1 MQTDLPTFRLD
12 DARAA
17 LWFGADAGWGDA
29 VRAVDPRATS
39 SAEAMIAAAGLG
51 WTVEQYPLEAVI
63 DRGTSVQRVP
73 VPKHVAN
80 VRSDSGAVVGVVGEA
95 YEPLQNRA
103 AFAFC
108 DAITDSGRA
117 HWIGAGETRG
127 GARVHALMRL
137 DREIRIGGAEGED
150 VLPLLCFRNGH
161 DGGLAVT
168 VSVAPFRLACLNGM
182 LLPLAD
188 AQRTWK
194 ARHTANV
201 EAKLAD
207 ARRTLGIAWRY
218 YDELEK
224 LGTRL
229 LGQRV
234 SDSEFDRFL
243 ALLVPLP
250 EPQPDET
257 NGGRS
262 VRNAERVRDAIR
274 TAYRTTPDLA
284 DIHGT
289 AWGALQAV
297 AAYVDHAQPVRRTA
311 NRTPEEARFER
322 ATETAPL
329 KDRALEL
336 LTKEATSDPNAD
348 RRPARQ
354 DQGRRRL
361 QPSQRVRRGADG
373 RAGRLGEAARDH
385 HPAHARARRG
395 RLLHDH
401 RRGAP
406 LPSGEGR
413 EAARGA
419 RPGA

>member
-1 MQTDLPTFRLD
+1 VL
-12 DARAA
+12 
-17 LWFGADAGWGDA
+17 
-29 VRAVDPRATS
+29 
-39 SAEAMIAAAGLG
+39 
-51 WTVEQYPLEAVI
+51 
-63 DRGTSVQRVP
+63 

-80 VRSDSGAVVGVVGEA
+80 VRSDTGAVVGVVGES

-137 DREIRIGGAEGED
+137 DREIRIGGAEGEE

-182 LLPLAD
+182 LLPLAG

-218 YDELEK
+218 YDELEE
-224 LGTRL
+224 LGARL
-229 LGQRV
+229 LARRV
-234 SDSEFDRFL
+234 SESEFERFL
-243 ALLVPLP
+243 ARLVPLP
-250 EPQPDET
+250 EPHPDET
-257 NGGRS
+257 NGGRAI
-262 VRNAERVRDAIR
+262 RNAERVREAIR
-274 TAYRTTPDLA
+274 TAYRATPDLA

-297 AAYVDHAQPVRRTA
+297 TAYVDHAQPIRRTA
-311 NRTPEEARFER
+311 NRTPAEARFER
-322 ATETAPL
+322 ATEPAPL

-336 LTKEATSDPNAD
+336 LT
-348 RRPARQ
+348 
-354 DQGRRRL
+354 
-361 QPSQRVRRGADG
+361 
-373 RAGRLGEAARDH
+373 
-385 HPAHARARRG
+385 
-395 RLLHDH
+395 
-401 RRGAP
+401 
-406 LPSGEGR
+406 EG
-413 EAARGA
+413 GQQ
-419 RPGA
+419 